1 MRERFLTV
9 VKFLYLVGLKI
20 KVHNMSSLEGFFN
33 PKSVV
38 IVGASRTPGKIGY
51 ELLKIMVEN
60 SQRGIYKGKLYAVNP
75 KSEESILG
83 VPTFKSVTEIPD
95 TPDLA
100 VLVTPAKY
108 TPLAMEDCGKK
119 GIENIIIISGG
130 FAEVGGEG
138 TKLQEMLEEIRKK
151 YDMRVIGPNCVG
163 VVVPST
169 GIDTMFLPVEKDFLG
184 KSYISSPRPKPGN
197 ISLSTQSGAFGVACL
212 DYMHG
217 EGIGLAK
224 FVSYGNK
231 LDVDEVDVLSYLKDD
246 EETKVILIYAESIDR
261 GREFLQ
267 LAKEVTKV
275 KPIVV
280 FKAGRTS
287 AGARAASSHTA
298 AMAGSDAVYDA
309 AFRQAGIIRV
319 RDMEELFDVAK
330 ALVMQPPAKGDRIA
344 ILTDGGGVGVMAA
357 DETEAIG
364 LKLASFSEETMK
376 NFEELKRER
385 IIPPIAATANP
396 VDLTGSAT
404 DDSFVRSMEI
414 LLRDD
419 GVDGVIVLALHHVPG
434 VTAELPSKL
443 ARIARRYNKPVVA
456 MDVGSSQY
464 AREFRESF
472 EVEGIPAYP
481 EPERAVRAMK
491 ALVDYGKISLQ
502 S

>member
-1 MRERFLTV
+1 
-9 VKFLYLVGLKI
+9 
-20 KVHNMSSLEGFFN
+20 MSSIEGFFN
-33 PKSVV
+33 PNSMV

-51 ELLKIMVEN
+51 ELLRIMVEN
-60 SQRGIYKGKLYAVNP
+60 SQRGIYRGKLYAVNP
-75 KSEESILG
+75 KSDEMILG
-83 VPTFKSVTEIPD
+83 VPTYKSVLDIPE

-108 TPLAMEDCGKK
+108 TPPAMEECGKK
-119 GIENIIIISGG
+119 GIKNVIVISGG

-138 TKLQEMLEEIRKK
+138 VKLQEMLESIREK
-151 YDMRVIGPNCVG
+151 YGMRVIGPNCVG

-169 GIDTMFLPVEKDFLG
+169 GVDTMFLPVEKEFLG
-184 KSYISSPRPKPGN
+184 RKYVSSPRPKPGN

-231 LDVDEVDVLSYLKDD
+231 LDVDEVDVLEYLKDD

-261 GREFLQ
+261 GREFLE
-267 LAKEVTKV
+267 LAKEITKE

-298 AMAGSDAVYDA
+298 AMAGSDSVYDA
-309 AFRQAGIIRV
+309 AFKQAGVIRV
-319 RDMEELFDVAK
+319 RDMEELFDAAK

-357 DETEAIG
+357 DETEALG
-364 LKLASFSEETMK
+364 LRLSNLTEESQRK
-376 NFEELKRER
+376 FQELKERR
-385 IIPPIAATANP
+385 IIPPIAATGNP
-396 VDLTGSAT
+396 IDLTGSAT
-404 DDSFVRSMEI
+404 DDSFVESMRI
-414 LLRDD
+414 LLEDEN
-419 GVDGVIVLALHHVPG
+419 VDGIIVLALHHVPG
-434 VTAELPSKL
+434 VSAELPSKL
-443 ARIARRYNKPVVA
+443 ARLAKEYDKPVVA

-464 AREFRESF
+464 AREFRELF
-472 EVEGIPAYP
+472 EREGIPAYP
-481 EPERAVRAMK
+481 ESERAVRAMK
-491 ALVDYGKISLQ
+491 ALVEFGRAKNLPR
-502 S
+502 